1 MRTPITTKQQA
12 AALQRKAPRPLLPHP
27 SASPVSNPH
36 RISANSKVTK
46 EEALADKASPREP
59 QLNDARSGAQ
69 ILTKDRNEA
78 AVTGSSRPAPSAI
91 SHSHP
96 LGHGRNQSSTV
107 GASTE
112 RSSIATF
119 DASSSATITSGLQPR
134 HRYYYDAKE
143 TLRIWEM
150 YWDAHF
156 KPINRNARLQ
166 RRVDLHNKW
175 RLENGYGGTDRTW
188 AGMEQRIF
196 KLRARGVTIEEM
208 RARAAA
214 SEGGHTATAM
224 DEKEVGTDDAAT
236 QARSVHRK
244 LFGTNTIG
252 APKRGADGHPRL
264 TFVDVDFGATDNPQR
279 TAEARA
285 HTARNIHR
293 RLQTRTADPQTSS
306 AHRSSNAQPDPSLM
320 IAEEQRRK
328 QMEDQKDI
336 VTAGTVVQVLDTL
349 INHARNIKGV
359 SRKDIEFALQQGV
372 QDYVAKASKRN
383 PEFAREWREGQIAG
397 AETEMTTTMKKNA
410 EQMAERKQQ
419 VEKMAERRKHAEK
432 MAKRRQQAEK
442 MEERKQQAEAEAAR
456 TFEPIDHNDPP
467 WKHWR

>member
-1 MRTPITTKQQA
+1 
-12 AALQRKAPRPLLPHP
+12 
-27 SASPVSNPH
+27 
-36 RISANSKVTK
+36 
-46 EEALADKASPREP
+46 
-59 QLNDARSGAQ
+59 
-69 ILTKDRNEA
+69 
-78 AVTGSSRPAPSAI
+78 
-91 SHSHP
+91 
-96 LGHGRNQSSTV
+96 
-107 GASTE
+107 
-112 RSSIATF
+112 
-119 DASSSATITSGLQPR
+119 
-134 HRYYYDAKE
+134 
-143 TLRIWEM
+143 M

-175 RLENGYGGTDRTW
+175 RIENGYEAGDRTW

-214 SEGGHTATAM
+214 SEGGHTATAV

-236 QARSVHRK
+236 QPRTVRRK
-244 LFGTNTIG
+244 LFGTTTFR
-252 APKRGADGHPRL
+252 APKRGADGHPKL
-264 TFVDVDFGATDNPQR
+264 TFVDADFAATENPQGM
-279 TAEARA
+279 AEARA

-336 VTAGTVVQVLDTL
+336 VTAGTVVQALDTL

-372 QDYVAKASKRN
+372 QEYVAKASKRN
-383 PEFAREWREGQIAG
+383 PEFARQWRGGQVAEAG
-397 AETEMTTTMKKNA
+397 DEMTATMKRNA
-410 EQMAERKQQ
+410 DEMAGRKQQ
-419 VEKMAERRKHAEK
+419 VEKMAERRKHTEK

-442 MEERKQQAEAEAAR
+442 MQERKQQAEAEAAR
-456 TFEPIDHNDPP
+456 AFEPIDHNDPP